1 MNLLTAFLR
10 SLVERFTAG
19 VFLMVLLPTLL
30 LIGLVIRE
38 VAGNPIIV
46 SDKLPGSDGAEVRHC
61 HRFRTTGRVGS
72 FFHAVGSFLRFYDID
87 RLPGLWSVVCGDIRF
102 GDFFASL
109 RKRG

>member
-1 MNLLTAFLR
+1 MNVLTPFWL

-19 VFLMVLLPTLL
+19 VFLVVTLPTLL
-30 LIGLVIRE
+30 LTALVIRE

-46 SDKLPGSDGAEVRHC
+46 SDELPGSDGVEVRHRY
-61 HRFRTTGRVGS
+61 RFRTTGRGAS
-72 FFHAVGSFLRFYDID
+72 FFHAVGDFLRVYGID
-87 RLPGLWSVVCGDIRF
+87 TLPGFWSVVCGDIRL

>member
-1 MNLLTAFLR
+1 MNRLTTFLW

-19 VFLMVLLPTLL
+19 VFLMVSLPTMLL
-30 LIGLVIRE
+30 TALVIRE

-46 SDKLPGSDGAEVRHC
+46 SDELPGSDGAEVRHC
-61 HRFRTTGRVGS
+61 YRFRTTGRGAS
-72 FFHAVGSFLRFYDID
+72 FFHAVGVFLRFYDID
-87 RLPGLWSVVCGDIRF
+87 RLPGLWSVVCGEIRL